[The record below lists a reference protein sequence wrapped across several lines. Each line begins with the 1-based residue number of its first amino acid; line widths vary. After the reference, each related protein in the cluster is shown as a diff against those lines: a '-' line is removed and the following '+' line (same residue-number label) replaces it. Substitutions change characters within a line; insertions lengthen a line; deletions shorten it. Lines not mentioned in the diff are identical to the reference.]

1 MRAAVFDSLPSW
13 EHHAMARRFP
23 STIFATFC
31 LLIGAS
37 PAADQ
42 LKLDPI
48 SAEQAK
54 LEQQEL
60 AEKKEMRTLTYAMA
74 EYRKTAEVV
83 HYQVGDRR
91 LPGYLYRPA
100 GSGPFPAV
108 MWNHGSEK
116 DPRAQPELARFY
128 TQHGFVVFV
137 PIRHGHGN
145 TDGPYIVDLQKEIAE
160 KEPDQN
166 VARREQVKLHD
177 VYNADVVAALAWLKE
192 QSFVDRNRIVVSGCS
207 YGGIQTLITA
217 EKGLGVK
224 AFIPFA
230 PGAMSFASA
239 PLRERMQEAVT
250 NCKTPMLLLQAQND
264 YSTGPCELLGPILKS
279 KGSLSHSTIYPAF
292 GHTNQHGHGAFAC
305 WSLGTEQWGAEAL
318 EFIDAA
324 FKK

>member
-1 MRAAVFDSLPSW
+1 MPRYCFSALVFALSFLAV
-13 EHHAMARRFP
+13 
-23 STIFATFC
+23 ATTT
-31 LLIGAS
+31 
-37 PAADQ
+37 AADR
-42 LKLDPI
+42 LKFDAV

-60 AEKKEMRTLTYAMA
+60 AENKEQRTLTDAMA

-83 HYQVGDRR
+83 HYQSGERR
-91 LPGYLYRPA
+91 LPGYLYKPA
-100 GSGPFPAV
+100 GNGPFPAV

-128 TQHGFVVFV
+128 TQHGFVVFI

-160 KEPDQN
+160 IETDQTK
-166 VARREQVKLHD
+166 ARREQVQLHD

-192 QSFVDRNRIVVSGCS
+192 QSFVDPTRLVVSGCS

-224 AFIPFA
+224 AFLPFA

-239 PLRERMQEAVT
+239 PLRERMEQCVK

-264 YSTGPCELLGPILKS
+264 YSTGPCELLGPLLKS
-279 KGSLSHSTIYPAF
+279 KGTSSHSTIYPAF

-318 EFIDAA
+318 AFIDSA
-324 FKK
+324 FKH